1 MSVIPAAPLS
11 PPAFWRRLKPIDSL
25 SNLEA
30 DRRLAPTL
38 SWPHLLALG
47 IGAVIGTGIYTL
59 IGVGAD
65 RAGPAVILAFGIA
78 GLVCAFAAL
87 AYTELSTLIPA
98 AGSAYTYAYTILGEG
113 LAWVVGWSLVL
124 EYSVTASAVAVGW
137 SAYAVG
143 ALKSLNVNLP
153 HWMLTGPHDGG
164 VVNLPALVIVAAVT
178 ALLIKGV
185 KESAGVNI
193 VLVLIKL
200 VALSVFIALTVTV
213 IKAAN
218 YHPFMPYG
226 FTSQIVAGHKR
237 GVMAAAALV
246 FFAFFGFDAV
256 STSAE
261 EVKNPK
267 RDLVIGIMGSM
278 AICTLFYMAV
288 AACAVGAWSYVAFS
302 HDAEPLAF
310 VLRALN
316 HPVFATLIAAAAIV
330 AIPSVIMVN
339 MYGQTRI
346 FFVMARDGLLPRGLS
361 KVDPAR
367 GSPWKMTLGVAVF
380 VAVIAGFFRLDEI
393 AELAN
398 AGTLLAFISVC
409 AGVLVLRIKQPDLK
423 RVFKCPAV
431 WFVAPAG
438 MLGCAYL
445 FISLP
450 PATLIRFVV
459 WNLIGVGVYLVYGR
473 RKSVLVQVTKDEL
486 EGLRN

>member
-1 MSVIPAAPLS
+1 MSVTPAAPLS
-11 PPAFWRRLKPIDSL
+11 PLAFWRRLKPIDSL

-30 DRRLAPTL
+30 DRRLTPTL

-59 IGVGAD
+59 TGVGAE
-65 RAGPAVILAFGIA
+65 RAGPAVILSFGIA

-143 ALKSLNVNLP
+143 ALKSLHVNLP
-153 HWMLTGPHDGG
+153 HWMLTGPFDGG

-185 KESAGVNI
+185 RESASVNI

-200 VALSVFIALTVTV
+200 VALLMFVVLTATV

-226 FTSQIVAGHKR
+226 FASHGPADHKR

-278 AICTLFYMAV
+278 IICTLFYMAV
-288 AACAVGAWSYVAFS
+288 AACAVGAWPFAAFA

-316 HPVFATLIAAAAIV
+316 HPVFATLIAAAAVV

-346 FFVMARDGLLPRGLS
+346 FFVMARDGLLPRSLS
-361 KVDPAR
+361 KVDSSR

-380 VAVIAGFFRLDEI
+380 VSIIAAFFPLDKI
-393 AELAN
+393 AEMAN

-409 AGVLVLRIKQPDLK
+409 AGVLVLRVKAPQLK

-431 WFVAPAG
+431 WFVGPAG
-438 MLGCAYL
+438 ILGCGYL

-450 PATLIRFVV
+450 PATLILFVV
-459 WNLIGVGVYLVYGR
+459 WNLIGVAVYLAYGR
-473 RKSVLVQVTKDEL
+473 RKSVLAPVIKDEL